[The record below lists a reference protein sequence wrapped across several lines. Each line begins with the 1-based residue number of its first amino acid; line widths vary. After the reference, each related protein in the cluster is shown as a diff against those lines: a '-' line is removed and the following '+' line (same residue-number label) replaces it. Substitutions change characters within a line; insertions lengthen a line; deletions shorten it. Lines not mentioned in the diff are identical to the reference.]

1 MAPTLSIIIA
11 SLSIGAGLL
20 ISPIPKN
27 LGLYT
32 YIASK
37 MPVTVGLTPA
47 FHHGIEWNYTFDKLY
62 NSCSDI
68 QGQNALITGA
78 NSGVGYETAKALAKC
93 GVHVTMICRNPKKC
107 DAAAEMIREAS
118 ADNGYENAVT
128 TMTADTS
135 KLASV
140 QKFSKEFLS
149 MYNEEDKALDMLYL
163 NAGIGAKPVNGNHL
177 SEDGIELVFATNYV
191 GHHLMYRLL
200 EPLLQ
205 KSKMAR
211 VVQTSSAASFTTFPW
226 KVATS
231 LEQLNELNWWKTNA
245 DMRWYGQS
253 KLAQIMWA
261 KHLTKRLGANSNI
274 YVNAAHPGAVDTAIW
289 MKNDNIDKFEK
300 IVTYF
305 RENAMWTS
313 EEGAL
318 TQIYLGAAVRE
329 IKEQDI
335 RGKFFHPQVQEV
347 VNPLSLDEKI
357 QEDLWAF
364 SDELVAKFL

>member
-1 MAPTLSIIIA
+1 MVSTASIIVA
-11 SLSIGAGLL
+11 FLAIGAGVL

-37 MPVTVGLTPA
+37 VPALVGLTPA

-62 NSCSDI
+62 NTCTDI

-93 GVHVTMICRNPKKC
+93 GVHVTMVCRNPKKC
-107 DAAAEMIREAS
+107 DAAAEIIREAS

-140 QKFSKEFLS
+140 QKFAKEFLS

-163 NAGIGAKPVNGNHL
+163 NAGIGGNSSNENRL

-200 EPLLQ
+200 EPLLL

-211 VVQTSSAASFTTFPW
+211 VVQTSSSASFNTFGW

-231 LEQLNELNWWKTNA
+231 LEQLNEFDWWKSNT
-245 DMRWYGQS
+245 DFRFYGQS
-253 KLAQIMWA
+253 KLAQIIWA
-261 KHLTKRLGANSNI
+261 KHLTKRLGTNSNI
-274 YVNAAHPGAVDTAIW
+274 YVNAAHPGAVDTPIW
-289 MKNDNIDKFEK
+289 KNENIERYER
-300 IVTYF
+300 IITYF
-305 RENAMWTS
+305 RKNKMWTA

-318 TQIYLGAAVRE
+318 TQIYLGAAVKE
-329 IKEQDI
+329 IKDKDI
-335 RGKFFHPQVQEV
+335 RGKYFHPQVQEM

-357 QEDLWAF
+357 QEDLWTF
-364 SDELVAKFL
+364 SDELVAKYL